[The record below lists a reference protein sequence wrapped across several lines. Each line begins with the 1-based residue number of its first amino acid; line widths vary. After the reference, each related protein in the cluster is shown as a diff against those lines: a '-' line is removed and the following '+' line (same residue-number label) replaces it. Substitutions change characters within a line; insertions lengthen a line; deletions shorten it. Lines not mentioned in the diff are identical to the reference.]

1 MTHAKAPVRDET
13 RPAVPGR
20 SEPPP
25 AELLLDE
32 MNHPETSPG
41 RRSRLR
47 AMLVDSQAPMVESIA
62 RRYAHRGEP
71 LEDIRQ
77 VAYLGLVLAINR
89 FDPERGDNFHA
100 YAYPVILGEVRRHFR
115 DRTWGIR
122 VTRRI
127 QELRPR
133 LVDATQRFSQDN
145 GRSPT
150 PSELAELL
158 GLGLDEVTEAIIAWD
173 SYNPLSLDAPAEGA
187 SDTDTSLIVDHL
199 GAEDPDLQ
207 HVVERKTLWSLLSEL
222 PERQRTIVLLRFFG
236 NQTQTQIAERFG
248 ISQMHV
254 SRLLSKSLL
263 QLRHGMLPA

>member
-1 MTHAKAPVRDET
+1 MTHAQAPVRDGALAAPRAT
-13 RPAVPGR
+13 
-20 SEPPP
+20 EPPP
-25 AELLLDE
+25 AEVLLDE
-32 MNHPETSPG
+32 MNRPETAPG
-41 RRSRLR
+41 RRNRLR
-47 AMLVDSQAPMVESIA
+47 ALLVETHAAMVESIA

-77 VAYLGLVLAINR
+77 VAYLGLVMAINR
-89 FDPERGDNFHA
+89 FDPARGDSFHA

-122 VTRRI
+122 VSRRI

-150 PSELAELL
+150 PRELADLL
-158 GLGLDEVTEAIIAWD
+158 GLSLEEVTEAIIAWD
-173 SYNPLSLDAPAEGA
+173 SYNPLSLDAPAESSSA
-187 SDTDTSLIVDHL
+187 TDTSLVVDHL

-207 HVVERKTLWSLLSEL
+207 HVVDRKALWSLLSEL